1 MIKNAQWIIEQA
13 KKGMITPFVE
23 NQVKTVIRFEDSTEE
38 EPRLYKAKK
47 PLKVVSYG
55 CGGHGYDLK
64 LSPKE
69 FKVFKHLPGE
79 ILNPKN
85 FNPQFLY
92 NAELLESEYGQF
104 FILPHHTYGLGVSL
118 ERIEIPK
125 NIEVLFIGKSTYA
138 RCGII
143 VNMTPGE
150 AGWRGH
156 LTIEISNASDAD
168 AMIFANEGICQAL
181 FFEGEET
188 SITYEGRKYQ
198 DQSEEVTLA
207 KV

>member
-1 MIKNAQWIIEQA
+1 MIKNAQWIIEQC
-13 KKGMITPFVE
+13 KNGMITPFVE
-23 NQVKTVIRFEDSTEE
+23 EQIRGGENTYSN
-38 EPRLYKAKK
+38 RL
-47 PLKVVSYG
+47 VSYG
-55 CGGHGYDLK
+55 CGGFGYDIR
-64 LSPKE
+64 LSSKE
-69 FKVFKHLPGE
+69 FKVFKHVPGQL
-79 ILNPKN
+79 LNPKM
-85 FNPQFLY
+85 FHPKFLY
-92 NAELLESEYGQF
+92 NADLNTDGYGEY

-118 ERIEIPK
+118 ERIEIPN

-150 AGWRGH
+150 AGWKGH

-198 DQSEEVTLA
+198 NQGEEVTLA
-207 KV
+207 RV

>member
-13 KKGMITPFVE
+13 KNGMITPFVS
-23 NQVKTVIRFEDSTEE
+23 NQIREVYVSQETKRLEYNLEKKAPFRKVI
-38 EPRLYKAKK
+38 
-47 PLKVVSYG
+47 SYG
-55 CGGHGYDLK
+55 VGSFGVDIR

-85 FNPQFLY
+85 FNPDFLY
-92 NAELLESEYGQF
+92 NAELQHNDYGEY

-118 ERIEIPK
+118 ERIEIPN

-150 AGWRGH
+150 AGWTGH

-198 DQSEEVTLA
+198 DQKEEVTLA
-207 KV
+207 RV